1 MISYSSIS
9 LSIDFLTIILSGVL
23 MLNNWKRNKSII
35 YLGLFLIISA
45 LYIIATLFFNFGGNI
60 YIMAVLTN
68 NIAPSYFL
76 LGPLY
81 YFFVRGMTRDD
92 HKLKKIDIIHFI
104 PFFISLIQVIPYWFT
119 SFEYK
124 IYVSKLIIGNFE
136 AYRNIDFGYFYPHLY
151 NIYARSVLLMI
162 YGSYSLYMIIKSWK
176 KEKNKHRMIRPEFK
190 NVYHGLY
197 FITIIVLIVSLT
209 LIVVSRVL
217 VDIKSMD
224 EGLLTNLKY
233 VVRSILGVY
242 LLIPL
247 YLIVNPKLTHN
258 FEIVYSK
265 LENEKNNQ
273 QLDISIIGMKIEQ
286 NSNMDEP
293 ENEKYIQLSH
303 EIMEYLK
310 VNKPFLRPD
319 FKAHDICT
327 ELNIPRHHVQY
338 IINQILKTNFA
349 DLKNKLRIEYA
360 LDLLKDNTTKNMS
373 LEGIGQKSGFTSNSN
388 FYKIFKDV
396 TGLTPSQWA
405 KENGNNKV

>member
-1 MISYSSIS
+1 
-9 LSIDFLTIILSGVL
+9 
-23 MLNNWKRNKSII
+23 
-35 YLGLFLIISA
+35 
-45 LYIIATLFFNFGGNI
+45 
-60 YIMAVLTN
+60 
-68 NIAPSYFL
+68 
-76 LGPLY
+76 
-81 YFFVRGMTRDD
+81 
-92 HKLKKIDIIHFI
+92 
-104 PFFISLIQVIPYWFT
+104 
-119 SFEYK
+119 
-124 IYVSKLIIGNFE
+124 
-136 AYRNIDFGYFYPHLY
+136 
-151 NIYARSVLLMI
+151 
-162 YGSYSLYMIIKSWK
+162 
-176 KEKNKHRMIRPEFK
+176 
-190 NVYHGLY
+190 
-197 FITIIVLIVSLT
+197 
-209 LIVVSRVL
+209 
-217 VDIKSMD
+217 MD

-273 QLDISIIGMKIEQ
+273 QLDISIIGMKKEQ

>member
-1 MISYSSIS
+1 
-9 LSIDFLTIILSGVL
+9 
-23 MLNNWKRNKSII
+23 
-35 YLGLFLIISA
+35 
-45 LYIIATLFFNFGGNI
+45 
-60 YIMAVLTN
+60 MAVLTN

-136 AYRNIDFGYFYPHLY
+136 AYRNFDFGYFYPHLY

-190 NVYHGLY
+190 NVYHALY

-273 QLDISIIGMKIEQ
+273 QLDISIIGMKKEQ